1 MWMVSKAAYNGNLEM
16 VKILLQY
23 GADVNAENSI
33 GWSPLHMAAHQG
45 KLEIVKFL
53 VQNGS
58 YVKDKLNRTPLSP
71 LDYASLKGHEDI
83 VKYLENQKKVEE
95 EAIRKKTEENARLKA
110 EEIARKKAEEIAR
123 KKAEEKARKKAEEN
137 AKKKAEERAR
147 KKAEEEA
154 KRKADEEERI
164 KAEKNAKRKCSKGI
178 MSRDYYSIL
187 GIQKFPTWKLNED
200 GEELKLELK
209 NAFHKLAV
217 KYHPDKNNSPDA
229 EEKFKKIKKA

>member
-1 MWMVSKAAYNGNLEM
+1 M
-16 VKILLQY
+16 
-23 GADVNAENSI
+23 I
-33 GWSPLHMAAHQG
+33 GP
-45 KLEIVKFL
+45 L
-53 VQNGS
+53 VQNGIQS
-58 YVKDKLNRTPLSP
+58 NVKDKLNRTPL
-71 LDYASLKGHEDI
+71 DYAGLKGHEDI
-83 VKYLENQKKVEE
+83 VKYLENQKKV
-95 EAIRKKTEENARLKA
+95 EENARLKA

-187 GIQKFPTWKLNED
+187 GIQKFPTWKLHED
-200 GEELKLELK
+200 EELKLELK

-229 EEKFKKIKKA
+229 EEKFKKIKKAYEVLSDPPKKRMYDEEGEEGLNRLNEDFDWDRF